1 MSLLSF
7 PKKPQAVLAMLEREC
22 FQLNVPAKT
31 SFYDIA
37 KRILDVAIAAIL
49 LILLS
54 PLLLLTSVLVKLT
67 SPGPVIFHQVRA
79 GLRGEPFIMYKF
91 RTMRDG
97 AEEDLA
103 LVKDLNEK
111 NGPIFKIVNDPRLTR
126 LGRFLRRSSMDELP
140 QLFNVLRGEM
150 SLVGPRPIVRDEV
163 GRYGKSI
170 EFYYAAKP
178 GLTGLWQVS
187 GRTDTS
193 YERRIGLDVWYVR
206 NWTPWHDIA
215 ILLRTIPVVF
225 LQRGAH

>member
-1 MSLLSF
+1 
-7 PKKPQAVLAMLEREC
+7 MLEREC

-103 LVKDLNEK
+103 LVKNLNEK

-140 QLFNVLRGEM
+140 QLFNVLQGKM
-150 SLVGPRPIVRDEV
+150 SLVGPRPMWLPEAQQTV
-163 GRYGKSI
+163 GVARQRMLV
-170 EFYYAAKP
+170 KP
-178 GLTGLWQVS
+178 GLTCLWQIS
-187 GRTDTS
+187 GRSELS
-193 YERRIGLDVWYVR
+193 YEEW
-206 NWTPWHDIA
+206 
-215 ILLRTIPVVF
+215 ILLDLFYIRHRSFMLDLLILFQTPPAVVST
-225 LQRGAH
+225 RGAY